1 MTELDTRKVRIRLG
15 PLATQLALDTAGSV
29 SAEALEQGIA
39 ALQEER
45 QQSPAPVKTPMEEQI
60 LRLLST
66 ISEGMLGLQ
75 HMLLASAAE
84 SDDEIHRA
92 VRRLS
97 ALMLDRFEHSLE
109 ATPLQ
114 QDPSVDRMMR
124 AIKARMDE
132 QARDREGHRWIR
144 IRILRRKAQ
153 LCQNIVRRSGAKRR
167 PCQIFAAERPSP
179 SWATQPPENPP
190 RPPGGAEIAL
200 CGDLVSVDT
209 A

>member
-132 QARDREGHRWIR
+132 QARDREPAGRDR
-144 IRILRRKAQ
+144 D
-153 LCQNIVRRSGAKRR
+153 VR
-167 PCQIFAAERPSP
+167 
-179 SWATQPPENPP
+179 
-190 RPPGGAEIAL
+190 
-200 CGDLVSVDT
+200 V
-209 A
+209 

>member
-15 PLATQLALDTAGSV
+15 PLATQLALDIGGSV
-29 SAEALEQGIA
+29 SSEALEQGIA
-39 ALQEER
+39 ALQNASP
-45 QQSPAPVKTPMEEQI
+45 QSADADKTRAEEQI

-84 SDDEIHRA
+84 SDDEINRA

-97 ALMLDRFEHSLE
+97 ALMLDRFQQSLE

-132 QARDREGHRWIR
+132 QARDREPAGRDR
-144 IRILRRKAQ
+144 DAR
-153 LCQNIVRRSGAKRR
+153 V
-167 PCQIFAAERPSP
+167 
-179 SWATQPPENPP
+179 
-190 RPPGGAEIAL
+190 
-200 CGDLVSVDT
+200 
-209 A
+209 

>member
-15 PLATQLALDTAGSV
+15 PLATQLALDTGGTV
-29 SAEALEQGIA
+29 SAETLEQGIA
-39 ALQEER
+39 ALQKER
-45 QQSPAPVKTPMEEQI
+45 QQNPEETKPPAEEQI

-97 ALMLDRFEHSLE
+97 ALMLDRFQQSLE

-124 AIKARMDE
+124 AIKARMEE
-132 QARDREGHRWIR
+132 QARDREPAGRDR
-144 IRILRRKAQ
+144 EAR
-153 LCQNIVRRSGAKRR
+153 V
-167 PCQIFAAERPSP
+167 
-179 SWATQPPENPP
+179 
-190 RPPGGAEIAL
+190 
-200 CGDLVSVDT
+200 
-209 A
+209 